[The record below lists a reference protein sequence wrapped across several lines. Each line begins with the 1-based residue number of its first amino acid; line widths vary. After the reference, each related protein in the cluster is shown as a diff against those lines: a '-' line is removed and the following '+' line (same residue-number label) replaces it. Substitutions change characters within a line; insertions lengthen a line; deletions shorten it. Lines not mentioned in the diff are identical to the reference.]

1 MNLEKSANSELEQ
14 RLKNAIKSLQDLEQE
29 YNEFKLKANKTLQDK
44 DELIRALKNSDS
56 TSDSDEVRRVLQ
68 SQCDAMVL
76 EIQDLREKSDLLK
89 KSLDRV
95 QNEDVLQLKTQIDSL
110 NEQLESEQK
119 IKTDLEIELKQ
130 IRDESRYFQED
141 LLQTKNSLESR
152 IADRDSEIEKL
163 RKQLVSKRN
172 NGNNVEE
179 LETRF
184 RNLTENLIQKQTLVE
199 QLSSEKH
206 SLTLQL
212 ERSEQRLREALT
224 NPKSGEG
231 LYESNTCLLIIV
243 TIGIHHSPSF
253 SNLVNRVKPP
263 VDEYPEDGNVTRRV
277 KRAYGA
283 IDAFRFEFI
292 FISIQMIVNLKF
304 LK

>member
-1 MNLEKSANSELEQ
+1 VDEISILQRNLNLEKSANSELEQ
-14 RLKNAIKSLQDLEQE
+14 RLKNAKKSLQDLEQE
-29 YNEFKLKANKTLQDK
+29 FNEFKLKANKTLQDK

-110 NEQLESEQK
+110 NEQLESEHK

-212 ERSEQRLREALT
+212 ERSEQRLREAIT

-231 LYESNTCLLIIV
+231 LYESNTCFK
-243 TIGIHHSPSF
+243 SCF
-253 SNLVNRVKPP
+253 
-263 VDEYPEDGNVTRRV
+263 D
-277 KRAYGA
+277 
-283 IDAFRFEFI
+283 
-292 FISIQMIVNLKF
+292 
-304 LK
+304 